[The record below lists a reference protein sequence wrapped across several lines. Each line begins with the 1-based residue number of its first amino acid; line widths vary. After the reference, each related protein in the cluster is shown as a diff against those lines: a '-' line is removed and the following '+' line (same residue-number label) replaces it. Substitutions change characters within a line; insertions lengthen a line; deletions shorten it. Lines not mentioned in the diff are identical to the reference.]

1 MLLSYAR
8 KNYKS
13 PQGFKSNPKKQ
24 TIMTTS
30 IQTSAF
36 GIHPASRHSR
46 VSIYS
51 VTVNGE
57 DGNYQQFEIEA
68 SSEAEAH
75 KKADDIAQQNMIDV
89 TYVEVYRIA

>member
-1 MLLSYAR
+1 
-8 KNYKS
+8 
-13 PQGFKSNPKKQ
+13 
-24 TIMTTS
+24 MTTS

-57 DGNYQQFEIEA
+57 DGNYRQFEIEA